1 MAGEAARTHR
11 QSMASA
17 VSDAQ
22 NLREISALESRKKG
36 MRKWSTDA
44 RIMAFPTQE
53 RTGSLFEDFN
63 DEEPAAEEDGMVHV
77 LPAGQKKQF
86 PKLRSNVHMSF
97 NHDNIYQSQDGD
109 FFWFQL
115 QHRRAS
121 RRDVEALDRL
131 LSGMTGRNAD
141 LKPNEPPQEMLR
153 LLPRMST
160 ETEVERDLVLTS
172 LRVFHNVLRCK
183 VVGSTN
189 SDTSVKEIR
198 NPKGVK
204 GGLNLTLNAT
214 KLQTRDLFVKNIVRQ
229 VDLGLQKQRATE
241 KFRNNAKELRFMKA
255 EIAQKGAQ
263 LMQARHEYLIG
274 KQKDESLIC
283 AMYDNIASDL
293 NNCRQ
298 FWDEWMRQDGPAD
311 ESYQAVSAIFGDRAM
326 RQAKKKQMSDPVE
339 RAKTID
345 LLAHAYADAQ
355 IRQGKNLTFNDKE
368 FGEGHSAH
376 TSHAARDV
384 FTFRDEP
391 ERGMARLSLQELKE
405 RASNLYM
412 KRRPISASRLEQR
425 SNKVDSERA
434 DDSRAHSPAFS
445 AIKRSPSATVSKTV
459 SWDSVAEE
467 KQTAALL
474 KFQSESPRGSNFS
487 ASAIADRRGSKDTQE
502 EQETCA
508 VCTCTFAVRSD
519 GSGSICCPKSHHLC
533 GECTYVFVQ
542 FIFNVGAAV
551 PVKVLCRR
559 LLPLSILQSS
569 PGHLPARPPLCLFT
583 SPPVTVAQGVGPC
596 ASDPRDLIP
605 TCPCV

>member
-1 MAGEAARTHR
+1 MAVRTHR
-11 QSMASA
+11 QSA
-17 VSDAQ
+17 VPDAQ
-22 NLREISALESRKKG
+22 NLQEISALESRKKG

-44 RIMAFPTQE
+44 RMKAFPTQE
-53 RTGSLFEDFN
+53 RSRGGLLEDYN
-63 DEEPAAEEDGMVHV
+63 DEEPAVEDDGMLHV
-77 LPAGQKKQF
+77 LPAGQKKEF
-86 PKLRSNVHMSF
+86 PKLRSNAHMSF

-115 QHRRAS
+115 HHRRAS

-141 LKPNEPPQEMLR
+141 LKPSEPPQDMLR

-160 ETEVERDLVLTS
+160 ETEVERDLVLTC
-172 LRVFHNVLRCK
+172 LRVFNNVLRCK

-204 GGLNLTLNAT
+204 GGLNLTLNAA
-214 KLQTRDLFVKNIVRQ
+214 KQQTRDLFVKNIVRQ

-241 KFRNNAKELRFMKA
+241 KFHNNAKELRFMKA

-263 LMQARHEYLIG
+263 LLQARHEYRIG
-274 KQKDESLIC
+274 KQKDEKLIC

-293 NNCRQ
+293 NNFRQ

-368 FGEGHSAH
+368 FGDGHSAH
-376 TSHAARDV
+376 TSHAARDA

-391 ERGMARLSLQELKE
+391 DLGMARLSFQELKE

-412 KRRPISASRLEQR
+412 KRRPSSALRMAQNQAMELHTTEPRQR
-425 SNKVDSERA
+425 FNKVDSERA
-434 DDSRAHSPAFS
+434 DDSRAH
-445 AIKRSPSATVSKTV
+445 PSATVRRTV

-467 KQTAALL
+467 KQTAALP
-474 KFQSESPRGSNFS
+474 KYHSESLPSESRRGSNFS
-487 ASAIADRRGSKDTQE
+487 ASADADRRGSKDTQE
-502 EQETCA
+502 EQETCS
-508 VCTCTFAVRSD
+508 VCTCTFAVRKD

-533 GECTYVFVQ
+533 GECTHVFLQ
-542 FIFNVGAAV
+542 FIFNVGAHL

-559 LLPLSILQSS
+559 LLPSSISQSL
-569 PGHLPARPPLCLFT
+569 PGHLPARPPLCLRPL
-583 SPPVTVAQGVGPC
+583 PP
-596 ASDPRDLIP
+596 SIM
-605 TCPCV
+605 